1 MKAVSHRAEIQAPR
15 YPKPPMWKYGV
26 KKQKVLQ
33 ELRKAWEEDLH
44 FSDQRILG
52 SMCTEPLAVAAEA
65 HAQFLEV
72 NLGNPAYYKGTW
84 RLEKEVIDQLAE
96 MLHGRGG
103 GGFTVSGGTEGNI
116 TAIWLARNA
125 TKRKKVV
132 YGENAH
138 FSVLKAADL
147 LGLKTV
153 PIGLDSE
160 YRLDIKEAKRKID
173 RDTAA
178 VVAVAGTTEL
188 GQVDPIEE
196 LAEICQDRVPLH
208 VDAAF
213 GGFVLPFLEQ
223 SGVRVPSWDFRV
235 AGVSSIVLD
244 SHKMGMSTIPGSAL
258 LVRQAEHFKKIAVES
273 PYLTSVYQTSLLGTR
288 NSAGVA
294 ATYAAMRLMGRDGY
308 VKVVKRCVKA
318 TNVIVD
324 RIDAAGLK
332 TAVKPLMN
340 VLGVM
345 VKDIAGVQRML
356 EKHGWRTSMARHPRC
371 LRVVVMPHISIKAA
385 EAFSEDLVECC
396 KKLGEI

>member
-1 MKAVSHRAEIQAPR
+1 
-15 YPKPPMWKYGV
+15 MWKYGSS
-26 KKQKVLQ
+26 KQKVLQ

-52 SMCTEPLAVAAEA
+52 SMCTEPLPLAAEA

-84 RLEKEVIDQLAE
+84 RLEREVINQLGE
-96 MLHGRGG
+96 MLHSRGG
-103 GGFTVSGGTEGNI
+103 GGFTISGGTEGNI
-116 TAIWLARNA
+116 TALWLARNV
-125 TKRKKVV
+125 TKKKKVV

-147 LGLKTV
+147 LGLKPV
-153 PIGLDSE
+153 PVGLDE
-160 YRLDIKEAKRKID
+160 AYRIRVDEARRKID

-188 GQVDPIEE
+188 GQVDPIGE
-196 LAEICQDRVPLH
+196 LGEICQDRVPLH

-213 GGFVLPFLEQ
+213 GGFVLPFLEEI
-223 SGVRVPSWDFRV
+223 GVNVPPWDFRV
-235 AGVSSIVLD
+235 SGVSSIVLD
-244 SHKMGMSTIPGSAL
+244 SHKMGMATIPGSAL
-258 LVRQAEHFKKIAVES
+258 LVRQADHFNKIAVES

-294 ATYAAMRLMGRDGY
+294 ATYAAMRLTGREGY
-308 VKVVKRCVKA
+308 IKVVRRCVKA
-318 TNVIVD
+318 TELIAKRVQE
-324 RIDAAGLK
+324 AGLRI
-332 TAVKPLMN
+332 AVKPLMN

-345 VKDIAGVQRML
+345 VKDVGAVQRQL
-356 EKHGWRTSMARHPRC
+356 EKHGWRTSAARHPRC
-371 LRVVVMPHISIKAA
+371 LRIVVMPHISPKAA

-396 KKLGEI
+396 RKLGEI

>member
-1 MKAVSHRAEIQAPR
+1 
-15 YPKPPMWKYGV
+15 MWKYGSS
-26 KKQKVLQ
+26 KQKVLQ

-52 SMCTEPLAVAAEA
+52 SMCTEPLPIAAEA

-84 RLEKEVIDQLAE
+84 RLEREVIKQLTE

-116 TAIWLARNA
+116 TALWIARNV
-125 TKRKKVV
+125 TKKKKVV
-132 YGENAH
+132 YGENVH

-147 LGLKTV
+147 LGLKPV
-153 PIGLDSE
+153 PVGLDRE
-160 YRLDIKEAKRKID
+160 YRMRTDEARRKID

-188 GQVDPIEE
+188 GQVDPVEE
-196 LAEICQDRVPLH
+196 LGEMCLDKVPLH

-213 GGFVLPFLEQ
+213 GGFVLPFLEET
-223 SGVRVPSWDFRV
+223 GVNVPKWDFRV
-235 AGVSSIVLD
+235 PGVSSIVLD

-258 LVRQAEHFKKIAVES
+258 LVRKADHFDKIAVES
-273 PYLTSVYQTSLLGTR
+273 PYLTSIYQTSLLGTR

-294 ATYAAMRLMGRDGY
+294 ATYAAMRLLGRDGY

-318 TNVIVD
+318 TALIA
-324 RIDAAGLK
+324 RRAEEAGLRI
-332 TAVKPLMN
+332 AVKPLMN
-340 VLGVM
+340 VLGII
-345 VKDIAGVQRML
+345 VKDIGAVQKQM
-356 EKHGWRTSMARHPRC
+356 EQHGWRTSMARHPRC
-371 LRVVVMPHISIKAA
+371 LRIVVMPHISPKAA

-396 KKLGEI
+396 KRLGDI